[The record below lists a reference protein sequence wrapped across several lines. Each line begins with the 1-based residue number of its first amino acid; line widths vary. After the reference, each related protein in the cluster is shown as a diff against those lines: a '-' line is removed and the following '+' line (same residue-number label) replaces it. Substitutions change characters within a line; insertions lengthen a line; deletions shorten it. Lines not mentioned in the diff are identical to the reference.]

1 MLNKTIMLV
10 THNLDEALRLADHI
24 AIMKDGFPQSN

>member
-1 MLNKTIMLV
+1 MFNKTLVFV
-10 THNLDEALRLADHI
+10 THNLDEALRVADHI